1 MAYGNILADVVQS
14 SVTGTPTVFK
24 DGAGTQTGTLC
35 RAWVNFDGTSG
46 VTIRGSF
53 NVSSVTRAAAGQYT
67 YNFSTAMPDVNYAAV
82 GNAEYDGSS
91 FGAYAKNFTTSSF
104 IIQCILPNLSNYVDK
119 AYVCY
124 SVFR

>member
-14 SVTGTPTVFK
+14 STTGTAPVFY
-24 DGAGTQTGTLC
+24 DGTGTQTGTLC
-35 RAWVNFDGTSG
+35 RAWVNFDGTGGAS
-46 VTIRGSF
+46 IRASL
-53 NVSSVTRAAAGQYT
+53 NVSSVTRTAAGQYT
-67 YNFSTAMPDVNYAAV
+67 VNFSTAFANANYAAV
-82 GNAEYDGSS
+82 GNADYDGVT

-104 IIQCILPNLSNYVDK
+104 IIQCINPALTVYSDK